1 MRRADPVWSSG
12 TLDIWGRPTP
22 ILAVAASS
30 TTPIRSV
37 RSRNSAA
44 ASAARSEAS
53 VTTTLALTCPA
64 SKQTV
69 MIE

>member
-30 TTPIRSV
+30 TTPISSV

-53 VTTTLALTCPA
+53 VTTTLALTCPP